1 MHRYCSPSRLY
12 FHCMYSTLDLATW
25 PRRDHFHFFRRF
37 EEPFFGVTVELDLTK
52 AYASAKAEGTSFFLH
67 YLWHTLVAANA
78 IEPFRYRIRGEEVL
92 IYDKVHASPTI
103 NRPDGTFGFA
113 YMNYHKELTVF
124 LQEALAE
131 RERVRASP
139 GLVPAKSDAN
149 VLHCSSL
156 PWLRFTGLSHARPF
170 SFPDSCP
177 KIAFGKMTEAAGRRT
192 MPLSVHVHHALMDGF
207 HVGLFVERLQA
218 SLNQ

>member
-1 MHRYCSPSRLY
+1 MKKS
-12 FHCMYSTLDLATW
+12 LDLATW
-25 PRRDHFHFFRRF
+25 ARRDHFHFFRRF

-52 AYASAKAEGTSFFLH
+52 AYTSAKAEGTSFFLH

-78 IEPFRYRIRGEEVL
+78 IEPFRYRISGEEVL
-92 IYDKVHASPTI
+92 VYDEVHASPTI

-113 YMNYHKELTVF
+113 YMNYHADRTVF
-124 LQEALAE
+124 IRGASAEAA
-131 RERVRASP
+131 RVRAAT
-139 GLVPAKSDAN
+139 GLVPAISGEN

-156 PWLRFTGLSHARPF
+156 PWLRFTGLSHARAF

-177 KIAFGKMTEAAGRRT
+177 KIAYGKMTEAGGRRT
-192 MPLSVHVHHALMDGF
+192 MPLSVHVHHALMDGYD
-207 HVGLFVERLQA
+207 VGLFVERLQA